1 MSKTNKDAI
10 DQTPWGEDD
19 LKTHLS
25 TPVVAVTTKVKT
37 NGINGNVVAAYTDT
51 EKRLARLKE
60 FGDTSKAIRALT
72 ALGWTNGAIARELNV
87 RPQHVSNVR
96 RQKYNGGK

>member
-1 MSKTNKDAI
+1 MSKTNKDAPA
-10 DQTPWGEDD
+10 QTPWSEDD
-19 LKTHLS
+19 LKVHMSAPAKTS
-25 TPVVAVTTKVKT
+25 PTKTKT
-37 NGINGNVVAAYTDT
+37 NGINGNVVPAYVDT

-60 FGDTSKAIRALT
+60 FGDTSKAIRALS

-96 RQKYNGGK
+96 HQKYNGGK

>member
-1 MSKTNKDAI
+1 MSKTNKDAPE
-10 DQTPWGEDD
+10 QTPWSADD

-25 TPVVAVTTKVKT
+25 APVVVTNTKVKT